1 MLPAQPRPAPRLYD
15 KGERRRKHVA
25 LGTKPELAYDSG
37 NPRKVV
43 GKCPSTISDAD
54 RDALLQ
60 RAVPL
65 PNRDRELKPPKKV
78 YAVFEEVVPNP
89 RDAESVPEKN
99 SLYKLL
105 WRPRSNSGPVDRPNG
120 SAQYGQIRTTS
131 DDCWWHTKWHG
142 WPRRCCAN
150 LNPTRS

>member
-1 MLPAQPRPAPRLYD
+1 MLPAQPCPAPRLYD

-25 LGTKPELAYDSG
+25 PGKAPELAYDSG

-65 PNRDRELKPPKKV
+65 PNRDRELKPPKKI
-78 YAVFEEVVPNP
+78 YAVFEGAIYEA
-89 RDAESVPEKN
+89 R
-99 SLYKLL
+99 
-105 WRPRSNSGPVDRPNG
+105 
-120 SAQYGQIRTTS
+120 TS
-131 DDCWWHTKWHG
+131 DHG
-142 WPRRCCAN
+142 FSYHAYSYKGKLGDRILN
-150 LNPTRS
+150 LLEAMADTDGCRAEFDAWRKKYITRHGR